1 MASRSNVQRMDA
13 GLVKKGNA
21 KPSSSIPKGTRD
33 TTAITVRLDAE
44 RYRKLLM
51 LGAQTV
57 PKRTN
62 QQIMVEAL
70 DEYLAKH
77 RS

>member
-1 MASRSNVQRMDA
+1 
-13 GLVKKGNA
+13 
-21 KPSSSIPKGTRD
+21 
-33 TTAITVRLDAE
+33 VRLDAE

-51 LGAQTV
+51 LGAETV

-77 RS
+77 TS